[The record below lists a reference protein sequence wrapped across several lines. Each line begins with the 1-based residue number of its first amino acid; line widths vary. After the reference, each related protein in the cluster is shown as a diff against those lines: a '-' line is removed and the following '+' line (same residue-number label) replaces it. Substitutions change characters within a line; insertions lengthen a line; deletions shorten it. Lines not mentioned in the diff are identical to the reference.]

1 MNEVKLDVDN
11 DFCDEIVAARLLG
24 TYASLS
30 HDIKNRNWGQE
41 DLDNF
46 KKVVEG
52 LDIVGPWFVYGW
64 DKKKTKVK
72 L

>member
-1 MNEVKLDVDN
+1 MEIKIDVDN

-30 HDIKNRNWGQE
+30 KDIKEKNWGQE
-41 DLDNF
+41 DLDEF
-46 KKVVEG
+46 TKVVIALET
-52 LDIVGPWFVYGW
+52 VGPWFVYDW
-64 DKKKTKVK
+64 NREKKKVK

>member
-1 MNEVKLDVDN
+1 MEIKIDVDN

-30 HDIKNRNWGQE
+30 KDIKAQNWGSE
-41 DLDNF
+41 DLKQF
-46 KKVVEG
+46 AEVVTALEV
-52 LDIVGPWFVYGW
+52 VGPWYVHDW

>member
-1 MNEVKLDVDN
+1 MEIKIDVDN

-24 TYASLS
+24 TYAALKQ
-30 HDIKNRNWGQE
+30 DIEKHNWGEE
-41 DLDNF
+41 DLESF
-46 KKVVEG
+46 QKVVDG
-52 LDIVGPWFVYGW
+52 LEVVGPWFVHNW

>member
-1 MNEVKLDVDN
+1 MEIKIDVDN

-30 HDIKNRNWGQE
+30 KDIKEKNWGE
-41 DLDNF
+41 LDLQQF
-46 KKVVEG
+46 ACVVAALEV
-52 LDIVGPWFVYGW
+52 VGPWFVYDW